1 MPSSD
6 VSPGTRNR
14 ESANQAFQ
22 RRRFRWLMLLGL
34 GLAVLLQALS
44 TTALAAEKRIALVV
58 GNARYPNNPLANP
71 ENDARLVAGALR
83 KLGFE
88 VIEKLNLGSREF
100 RKEVI
105 EFANRTEGQEG
116 IALLYYAGHGVQ
128 VDGKNYLIPVDIPLN
143 DERTV
148 KWESIDIERFLGEM
162 GKPGRQ
168 ARIVVLDAC
177 RDNPFLGKT
186 RAIQAVGGL
195 AEMRA
200 YGTLIAYA
208 SAPGATAEDGP
219 PGTNSVYTRHLAHEL
234 LSEGVQIEEMF
245 RNVRV
250 KVYRDTAERQI
261 PWDHSSLTVKVV
273 LNPSRSVA
281 GSDASSLDAQR
292 RMDETMRKLET
303 QRAQLEEERRQLDEE
318 KRRWAGERAQTI
330 AVAKPTPQPTS
341 QPANLPT
348 AAPATEQRR
357 NELLRKE
364 TELEDREK
372 ALKRIDEEIRREPP
386 PAAIA
391 SPPAAAPVRPP
402 PAAAKP
408 APVAPP
414 SPVAVAAA
422 PPAGLTTPASPTAR
436 AGLCAELVMRFQVG
450 LPLSAEETKFLQ
462 QKECKK

>member
-1 MPSSD
+1 M
-6 VSPGTRNR
+6 
-14 ESANQAFQ
+14 
-22 RRRFRWLMLLGL
+22 WLAALCL
-34 GLAVLLQALS
+34 GLAVLLQAVAAP
-44 TTALAAEKRIALVV
+44 ALAAEKRIALVV

-71 ENDARLVAGALR
+71 ENDARLIAGALR

-88 VIEKLNLGSREF
+88 VTEKINLGSREF

-105 EFANRTEGQEG
+105 DFANRTEGQEG

-128 VDGKNYLIPVDIPLN
+128 VDGKNYLIPVDIALN

-177 RDNPFLGKT
+177 RDNPFAART
-186 RAIQAVGGL
+186 RAIQAAGGL

-208 SAPGATAEDGP
+208 SAPGAAAEDGP
-219 PGTNSVYTRHLAHEL
+219 PGTNSIYSRHLAHEMQ
-234 LSEGVQIEEMF
+234 SEGLQIEEMF

-273 LNPSRSVA
+273 LNPSRSG
-281 GSDASSLDAQR
+281 GSSEAASAETQR
-292 RMDETMRKLET
+292 RMDETLRKLEA

-318 KRRWAGERAQTI
+318 KRRWAGERQPPVALAKPAASPASAAPVA
-330 AVAKPTPQPTS
+330 AVAEPKN
-341 QPANLPT
+341 AD
-348 AAPATEQRR
+348 
-357 NELLRKE
+357 LLRKE
-364 TELEDREK
+364 SELAEREK
-372 ALKRIDEEIRREPP
+372 ALKRIDDEVRREPP
-386 PAAIA
+386 LPV
-391 SPPAAAPVRPP
+391 PP
-402 PAAAKP
+402 KP
-408 APVAPP
+408 AP
-414 SPVAVAAA
+414 AAA
-422 PPAGLTTPASPTAR
+422 PPAPAPARPPPAQVAAAPAAGAATPSPAAR

>member
-1 MPSSD
+1 MRRSGLTPGIDIREYDKERCPLLPS
-6 VSPGTRNR
+6 V
-14 ESANQAFQ
+14 
-22 RRRFRWLMLLGL
+22 WLMALCL
-34 GLAVLLQALS
+34 GLAVLLLS
-44 TTALAAEKRIALVV
+44 LPEPALAAEKRIALVV

-71 ENDARLVAGALR
+71 ENDARLIAGSLR

-88 VIEKLNLGSREF
+88 VTEKVNLGSREF

-105 EFANRTEGQEG
+105 DFANRTEGQEG

-208 SAPGATAEDGP
+208 SAPGAAAEDGP
-219 PGTNSVYTRHLAHEL
+219 PGSNSIYTRHLAHEMQA
-234 LSEGVQIEEMF
+234 EGLQVEEMF

-250 KVYRDTAERQI
+250 KVYRDTSERQI

-273 LNPSRSVA
+273 LNPSRSGGTSEA
-281 GSDASSLDAQR
+281 ATLETQR
-292 RMDETMRKLET
+292 RMDETMRKLEA
-303 QRAQLEEERRQLDEE
+303 QRAQLEDERRLLDEE
-318 KRRWAGERAQTI
+318 KRRWAGEHQQPVA
-330 AVAKPTPQPTS
+330 AAKPQPV
-341 QPANLPT
+341 PA
-348 AAPATEQRR
+348 AEQLKV
-357 NELLRKE
+357 ELLKKE

-372 ALKRIDEEIRREPP
+372 ALKRIDDEIRREPP
-386 PAAIA
+386 PAAVA
-391 SPPAAAPVRPP
+391 KVAPPAALPVRPP
-402 PAAAKP
+402 PIAP
-408 APVAPP
+408 A

-422 PPAGLTTPASPTAR
+422 PPAAAATPASPTAR

>member
-1 MPSSD
+1 MPCSEM
-6 VSPGTRNR
+6 PPAAATRDFAIHALYR
-14 ESANQAFQ
+14 RSCGWLAPLCLAF
-22 RRRFRWLMLLGL
+22 
-34 GLAVLLQALS
+34 AVLLQCLAAP
-44 TTALAAEKRIALVV
+44 ALAAEKRIALVV

-71 ENDARLVAGALR
+71 ENDARLIAGSLR

-88 VIEKLNLGSREF
+88 VTEKLNLGSREF

-105 EFANRTEGQEG
+105 DFANRTEGQEG

-186 RAIQAVGGL
+186 RAIQAAGGL

-200 YGTLIAYA
+200 YGSLIAYA
-208 SAPGATAEDGP
+208 SAPGAAAEDGP
-219 PGTNSVYTRHLAHEL
+219 PGTNSVYSRHLAHEMQ
-234 LSEGVQIEEMF
+234 SEGLQIEEMF

-273 LNPSRSVA
+273 LNPSRSGGGEA
-281 GSDASSLDAQR
+281 ASAETQR
-292 RMDETMRKLET
+292 RMDETLRKLEA
-303 QRAQLEEERRQLDEE
+303 QRAQLEEERRLLDEE
-318 KRRWAGERAQTI
+318 KRRFAGERQAPVALAKPAATPASTAPVA
-330 AVAKPTPQPTS
+330 AVAEPKNTD
-341 QPANLPT
+341 
-348 AAPATEQRR
+348 
-357 NELLRKE
+357 LLRKE
-364 TELEDREK
+364 NELAEREK
-372 ALKRIDEEIRREPP
+372 ALKRIDDEVRREPP
-386 PAAIA
+386 LPAPPKAA
-391 SPPAAAPVRPP
+391 PAAAPAAPAPLRPP
-402 PAAAKP
+402 SHAQ
-408 APVAPP
+408 VA
-414 SPVAVAAA
+414 AAA
-422 PPAGLTTPASPTAR
+422 PPAVGAATPSPAAR